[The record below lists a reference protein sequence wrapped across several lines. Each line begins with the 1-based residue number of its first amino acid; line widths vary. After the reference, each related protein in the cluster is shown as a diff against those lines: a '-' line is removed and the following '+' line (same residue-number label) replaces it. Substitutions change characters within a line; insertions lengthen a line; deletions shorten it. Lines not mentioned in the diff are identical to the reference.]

1 VQARSSPPRAPR
13 TRFLALAL
21 ATGFAALVAG
31 RPTDALAQQQ
41 DASSPQ
47 REAARHFERAVTLY
61 AEADYQAA
69 LVEFKR
75 AYTTVPNPTVLY
87 NIGETEYQLQSY
99 ADALAAF
106 TRYLSDAPQGAA
118 HRSEVEGSIE
128 VLKTR
133 VGRLS
138 IVTVP
143 PGAEVS
149 LDDVVVGKTP
159 LAERLVVSVG
169 HRKVIAAL
177 AGRSPVV
184 RYVDVA
190 ADESASVSL
199 ELPPSGAEDGAMPL
213 GRRSEQAVPTRGS
226 SALRTLGWIGTGML
240 AAGATAAGALAL
252 KASSDLQNAR
262 NTYPVSPATLQADAD
277 HTRTYSV
284 LADSLTAAAAVVGS
298 VTLVATLLAPSSP
311 RAGTS
316 ARVKLS
322 PGAAHLEVTF

>member
-1 VQARSSPPRAPR
+1 MNRGSSPTRALR

-21 ATGFAALVAG
+21 AAAAALVVAG
-31 RPTDALAQQQ
+31 WPGDALAQQ
-41 DASSPQ
+41 DSSSPQ
-47 REAARHFERAVTLY
+47 RDAARHFERAVALY

-75 AYTTVPNPTVLY
+75 AYATVPNPTVLY

-106 TRYLSDAPQGAA
+106 TRYLNEAPPGAA
-118 HRSEVEGSIE
+118 HRSEVEASIE

-133 VGRLS
+133 VGHLS

-149 LDDVVVGKTP
+149 VDDVLLGKTP

-169 HRKVIAAL
+169 HRKVTATL
-177 AGRSPVV
+177 AGRAPAV

-190 ADESASVSL
+190 ADESASLSI
-199 ELPPSGAEDGAMPL
+199 ELPPSGMEDAAMPL
-213 GRRSEQAVPTRGS
+213 GGRAEPAPPAHGS

-240 AAGATAAGALAL
+240 AAGAGAAGVLAL

-262 NTYPVSPATLQADAD
+262 NTYPVTPATLQADAD

-284 LADSLTAAAAVVGS
+284 LADSLTAAAVVVGS
-298 VTLVATLLAPSSP
+298 ITLVATLVAPSAARP
-311 RAGTS
+311 GAT
-316 ARVKLS
+316 ARVKVS
-322 PGAAHLEVTF
+322 PAAAHLEVTF